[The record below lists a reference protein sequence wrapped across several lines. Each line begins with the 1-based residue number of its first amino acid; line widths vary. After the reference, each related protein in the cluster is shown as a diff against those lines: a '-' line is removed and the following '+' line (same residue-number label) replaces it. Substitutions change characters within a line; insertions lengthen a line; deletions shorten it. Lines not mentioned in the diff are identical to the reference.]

1 MWRRSV
7 QGLTGMDASA
17 EVREKADYTP
27 SSLSVHVPGGYF
39 KRPKMACEP
48 SRRTYNDLSIP
59 RTHDAY
65 VQGLVEHICT
75 KISVKFPGGEL

>member
-27 SSLSVHVPGGYF
+27 SSLSVHV
-39 KRPKMACEP
+39 A
-48 SRRTYNDLSIP
+48 RRVLQEAQDGVRAIQENI
-59 RTHDAY
+59 
-65 VQGLVEHICT
+65 Q
-75 KISVKFPGGEL
+75 